1 MPLWVGHIN
10 REAVTEMTSDFYG
23 VLMKRL
29 LITSLVLLCLTGCL
43 VVPTLTIEPTPE
55 VFKIRLPVGYIPNI
69 QFAPIYVAMEKGYFA
84 AENIEITLD
93 YSFETDAVTLLGAD
107 EIQFAIASGEQVLLA
122 RAQELPVT
130 YVMAWYQKYP
140 VAVASKAGNG
150 ILKPEDLR
158 GKVIGVPVLSG
169 ASYIGLRT
177 ILDAGGLSEEDV
189 SLGVIGFSQV
199 EMLATD
205 RVDAAVVY
213 VANEPVVLE
222 SQGYST
228 DLIRVDDYLSLVSN
242 GLITNEKTIQ
252 KNPELVRS
260 MVRALLHGISDVIA
274 DPEEAYLISIKY
286 VENLA
291 SADEKVQKQ
300 VLARSIALWQG
311 AELGSIDSRAW
322 RNMYS
327 ILKTMGLVQVELDV
341 TEAYNREFLP

>member
-1 MPLWVGHIN
+1 
-10 REAVTEMTSDFYG
+10 
-23 VLMKRL
+23 MKRN
-29 LITSLVLLCLTGCL
+29 LILGLILVCLTGCL
-43 VVPTLTIEPTPE
+43 AAPSPAIIPIAKVFE
-55 VFKIRLPVGYIPNI
+55 VRLPVGYIPNV
-69 QFAPIYVAMEKGYFA
+69 QFAPLYVAIEKGYFA
-84 AENIEITLD
+84 AENIDLSLD
-93 YSFETDAVTLLGAD
+93 YSFETDAVALLGAD
-107 EIQFAIASGEQVLLA
+107 EIQFAVASGEQVLLA

-150 ILKPEDLR
+150 MLKPEDLR

-205 RVDAAVVY
+205 RVDAAVIY

-222 SQGYST
+222 SQGYTT
-228 DLIRVDDYLSLVSN
+228 DLIRVDDYLTLVSN
-242 GLITNEKTIQ
+242 GLITNEKTIRDQ
-252 KNPELVRS
+252 PELVRS

-274 DPEEAYLISIKY
+274 DPDEAYLISIKY

-300 VLARSIALWQG
+300 VLARSIDLWQG
-311 AELGSIDSRAW
+311 DELGAIDTSAW
-322 RNMYS
+322 NNMLA
-327 ILKTMGLVQVELDV
+327 ILKTIGLVQADLDV
-341 TEAYNREFLP
+341 TEAYTSEFLP

>member
-1 MPLWVGHIN
+1 MKKILLSSLIL
-10 REAVTEMTSDFYG
+10 FY
-23 VLMKRL
+23 
-29 LITSLVLLCLTGCL
+29 LTGCIGG
-43 VVPTLTIEPTPE
+43 VTPTIDPAVE
-55 VFKIRLPVGYIPNI
+55 VTNIRLPVGYIPNI
-69 QFAPIYVAMEKGYFA
+69 QFAPIYVAIEKGYFA
-84 AENIEITLD
+84 EENIEITLD
-93 YSFETDAVTLLGAD
+93 YSFETDAVALLGAD

-122 RAQELPVT
+122 RAQELPVI

-140 VAVASKAGNG
+140 VAVASKSGSGMLVA
-150 ILKPEDLR
+150 EDLR
-158 GKVIGVPVLSG
+158 GKIIGVPVLSG

-189 SLGVIGFSQV
+189 TLGVIGFSQV
-199 EMLATD
+199 EMLAAD

-242 GLITNEKTIQ
+242 GLVTNEKTIQ
-252 KNPELVRS
+252 ENPDLVRS
-260 MVRALLHGISDVIA
+260 MVRALLHGISDVST
-274 DPEEAYLISIKY
+274 DPEEAYRISINY

-300 VLARSIALWQG
+300 VLARSIALWQ
-311 AELGSIDSRAW
+311 AAKLGSIDSGAW

-341 TEAYNREFLP
+341 SEAYTSGFLP